1 MTQFRTTPP
10 SAGTDEHALKIQLF
24 SKTSL
29 MRRQA
34 INHDMVG
41 GRVLFTDSTQL
52 KANANKHKYTRK
64 TIEQDTQNYIKDL
77 NEAIQED
84 REEHGKKPLTAKEE
98 VKAEKEIRHSTT
110 DPESGYLYR
119 ENKPEGFFYLDHR
132 TTDMKY
138 NIITDAY
145 VTPGN
150 VHDSVPYLDRLDH
163 QIARFGFQ
171 VEAVALDSGYL
182 TTPIC
187 KGLSDRQ
194 IFGVIAHRLSGSVVL
209 WRIFFSAFTSSL
221 AVNGFFSCS
230 SRFS

>member
-194 IFGVIAHRLSGSVVL
+194 IFGVIAHRHTYIL
-209 WRIFFSAFTSSL
+209 
-221 AVNGFFSCS
+221 NN
-230 SRFS
+230 